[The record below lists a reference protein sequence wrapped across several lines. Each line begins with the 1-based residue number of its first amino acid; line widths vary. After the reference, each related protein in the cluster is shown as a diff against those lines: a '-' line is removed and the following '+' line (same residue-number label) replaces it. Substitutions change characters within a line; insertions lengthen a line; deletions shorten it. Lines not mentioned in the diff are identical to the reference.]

1 MICSTYFSL
10 KMTFCDGCTQ
20 PGCSARLELA
30 RGPTFLVNALVS
42 RRDGAARGL
51 PTDQAKRRSADLRAG
66 HCDPHRQIMN
76 TEHQGIF
83 SMYCIL
89 IVVEV
94 KFFGKLRLLQLGQQ
108 IIWTQQE
115 YRFHYFFY
123 QVTYYDCMKNVVT
136 FVTFGSVLIMA

>member
-1 MICSTYFSL
+1 
-10 KMTFCDGCTQ
+10 MTFCDGCTQ
-20 PGCSARLELA
+20 TDFSARIEHA
-30 RGPTFLVNALVS
+30 RGSTYFLVNTLVC
-42 RRDGAARGL
+42 RRDGAARGF
-51 PTDQAKRRSADLRAG
+51 PTDRAKWRSADLRAG

-108 IIWTQQE
+108 IIWTQQKSTV
-115 YRFHYFFY
+115 HYFLLFFPPSNLLCR
-123 QVTYYDCMKNVVT
+123 TENVVT
-136 FVTFGSVLIMA
+136 FRHILARL

>member
-1 MICSTYFSL
+1 
-10 KMTFCDGCTQ
+10 MTFCDGCTQ
-20 PGCSARLELA
+20 TGCSARLELA

-42 RRDGAARGL
+42 RRDGAARGF

-66 HCDPHRQIMN
+66 HCDPNRQIMN

-89 IVVEV
+89 IVVVEV
-94 KFFGKLRLLQLGQQ
+94 KNIGKLRLLQLGQQ

-123 QVTYYDCMKNVVT
+123 RVTHNVIRKMSLRSSH
-136 FVTFGSVLIMA
+136 FGSVLLMAQMFSL